1 MIPSLIA
8 AGDTHMTPHYHALVW
23 IDHREAKVFQ
33 FDATAVDHST
43 VRSTHPHQHLH
54 HKANSND
61 SGHAPLDKEF
71 LKHVA
76 QALSTAGAILI
87 TGPASAKTELAT
99 YIKQTQPDLA
109 KRISAVET
117 LDHPTDGALLDFAR
131 RYFEADDRMHPQRHS

>member
-1 MIPSLIA
+1 MSS
-8 AGDTHMTPHYHALVW
+8 HYHVLVW

-33 FDATAVDHST
+33 FDATDVDRST
-43 VRSTHPHQHLH
+43 VRSTHPDQHLH
-54 HKANSND
+54 HKANSGD

-87 TGPASAKTELAT
+87 TGPAGAKTELDT

-109 KRISAVET
+109 KRISGVEA
-117 LDHPTDGALLDFAR
+117 LDHPTDGALVDFAR
-131 RYFEADDRMHPQRHS
+131 RFFKADDRMHPQRHS